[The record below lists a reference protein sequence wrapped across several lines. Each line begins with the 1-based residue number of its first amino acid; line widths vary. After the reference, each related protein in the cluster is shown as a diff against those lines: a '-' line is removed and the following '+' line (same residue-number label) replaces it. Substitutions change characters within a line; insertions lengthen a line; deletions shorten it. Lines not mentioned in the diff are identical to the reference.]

1 MYCLDLLEMSVTLAV
16 QNRAYE
22 DVATKF
28 FEHFAYIASAVY
40 RRELWDDED
49 GFYYDVLQADAGW
62 RVPLRVR
69 SMVGLLPVVAT
80 TTLGLAT
87 LAGLPDFANRAKWF
101 ADHKADLAERVTR
114 THTTAK
120 GRGQLLSIVSPEQL
134 DRVLRYVLDET
145 EFLSPH
151 GLSALTAH
159 HREHPFTLDL
169 AGMEYSVDYEP
180 GESTSGLFGG
190 NSNWRGPVWFPVNF
204 LVMEAL
210 RRFGRFFG
218 ESITVVATTTL
229 DDAVAAHDHT
239 IEAARQR
246 VRRVVA
252 SSGPNDDVDR
262 MLPIAA
268 DQFVVGTAT
277 PAVVA
282 GYPWFGAWSRD
293 TMTSYEELF
302 LAVGR
307 ANEGRALLVA
317 AAVTVRRACSPTP
330 PTRERWSTTRPTAR
344 CGTSTRSV
352 VMSPR
357 PANSTC
363 PQR

>member
-1 MYCLDLLEMSVTLAV
+1 MYCLDLLEMSFTLAV

-159 HREHPFTLDL
+159 HR
-169 AGMEYSVDYEP
+169 A
-180 GESTSGLFGG
+180 
-190 NSNWRGPVWFPVNF
+190 
-204 LVMEAL
+204 
-210 RRFGRFFG
+210 
-218 ESITVVATTTL
+218 
-229 DDAVAAHDHT
+229 
-239 IEAARQR
+239 
-246 VRRVVA
+246 
-252 SSGPNDDVDR
+252 
-262 MLPIAA
+262 
-268 DQFVVGTAT
+268 
-277 PAVVA
+277 
-282 GYPWFGAWSRD
+282 
-293 TMTSYEELF
+293 
-302 LAVGR
+302 
-307 ANEGRALLVA
+307 
-317 AAVTVRRACSPTP
+317 
-330 PTRERWSTTRPTAR
+330 
-344 CGTSTRSV
+344 
-352 VMSPR
+352 SPR
-357 PANSTC
+357 APVHAR
-363 PQR
+363 PGWHGVQRRLRAW